1 MKRLLFTFLTLILA
15 FLGTSNA
22 YASIIDNVD
31 FENLTGGSYFNAN
44 YNLDLNTPLYYYTCP
59 NDQVFPDVTLNYES
73 GFGYNAP
80 LALSTNFDGCY
91 REYFQGSFAYYNDQY
106 STYISADKLGDAN
119 GNFVDMGNVGTCG
132 NYYFIPDPFVLYD
145 PYIGIMGVHNY
156 VERLPAEYP
165 VNIYKFHNGGATG
178 WLGNY
183 ETKINISAITVVDNV
198 ANVTGIFTRGFNAS
212 STMDTYN
219 NLVFSFY
226 GENNNIPLGTYT
238 LILNSRTLTD
248 SFDFSKTFNIPTTEG
263 VSVTAFFK
271 NSTTA
276 STSEILGC
284 GVMSIFATATTT
296 EINNINSCNPFAG
309 TITTLFLNSD
319 FNLSDCLGDIGLW
332 LVKPTDA
339 VMNDFVG
346 IKELI
351 QTKPPFGYFIML
363 KDLMQNATTTGTA
376 TTSVSS
382 ITIPTYLQT
391 YIFTPIKIGLASLI
405 GFIGLVFLFRRLK
418 HIQL

>member
-15 FLGTSNA
+15 FLGTSNV
-22 YASIIDNVD
+22 YASIIDNP
-31 FENLTGGSYFNAN
+31 ELPLPAGSYFEAN
-44 YNLDLNTPLYYYTCP
+44 YNLNLNTPLYFYMCTQDGLPPYQ
-59 NDQVFPDVTLNYES
+59 NDTFN
-73 GFGYNAP
+73 FHH
-80 LALSTNFDGCY
+80 LSNGVSYDGCY
-91 REYFQGSFAYYNDQY
+91 RELYQGTYAKFNNADQQDPY
-106 STYISADKLGDAN
+106 PTLSYDKLGDAN
-119 GNFVDMGNVGTCG
+119 GNFADMGNVGTCG
-132 NYYFIPDPFVLYD
+132 NNYKIPDPFAL
-145 PYIGIMGVHNY
+145 NY
-156 VERLPAEYP
+156 YAGQENQTGTFTPSEYP
-165 VNIYKFHNGGATG
+165 ANLYKFHGGVAG

-319 FNLSDCLGDIGLW
+319 FNLSDCLGDVGLW